1 MAPVAMLLVLL
12 ESPQWVHMNWGGLV
26 MFRPTLLELLNI
38 EQFCE
43 RKFKKFNTNYL
54 KEAKASSW
62 YDWKACDKWGFLEVM
77 CNFKT

>member
-1 MAPVAMLLVLL
+1 MAHVAMLLVLL

-38 EQFCE
+38 EQFFE
-43 RKFKKFNTNYL
+43 RKFNTKYF

-62 YDWKACDKWGFLEVM
+62 YDWKVCDRWGFLEVM
-77 CNFKT
+77 CNFQT